1 MRILSKMEK
10 TIDIDVCVSQTLS
23 KTYTISTSDFTT
35 EENGNESWHIVE
47 KTDFTDDFKDSGH
60 HTPEELIF
68 ILENLCR
75 QLIKGEK
82 VQEKKDLEKIMEE
95 CRFWTVDETIS
106 VKE

>member
-1 MRILSKMEK
+1 MEK

-35 EENGNESWHIVE
+35 EECCEDTWHSIM
-47 KTDFTDDFKDSGH
+47 KSDFTNDFKDSGH

-95 CRFWTVDETIS
+95 CKFWTVDETIA